1 MAATTRPSPTLYR
14 VCCNCIA
21 PDADVKCSCL
31 AVYCCGL
38 TCQQAHILEHKHK
51 CTHLLCKDIK
61 KKGAVISRLQV
72 QGSSDGIASVE
83 LMVLEQE
90 LVRVHYRVGWLM
102 MSRRQA
108 AKFQEAA
115 THFKQTLHLYRKVE
129 VSRGTLRGPTARA
142 VAGKLADKAADEGL
156 YDTLIDLSQLYG

>member
-1 MAATTRPSPTLYR
+1 M
-14 VCCNCIA
+14 
-21 PDADVKCSCL
+21 
-31 AVYCCGL
+31 
-38 TCQQAHILEHKHK
+38 
-51 CTHLLCKDIK
+51 
-61 KKGAVISRLQV
+61 ISRLQV
-72 QGSSDGIASVE
+72 QGSIDGVACVE

-90 LVRVHYRVGWLM
+90 LARFHYRVGWLM